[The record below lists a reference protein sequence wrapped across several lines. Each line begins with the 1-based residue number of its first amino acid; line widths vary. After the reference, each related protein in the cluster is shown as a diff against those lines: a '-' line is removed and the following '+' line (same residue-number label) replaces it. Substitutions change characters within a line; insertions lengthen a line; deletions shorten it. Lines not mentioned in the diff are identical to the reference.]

1 MATVEVSAIME
12 KCPSGSWWVSKKDP
26 ETFIQVLS
34 DDNPL
39 IDTPN
44 VINFKYWT
52 GPKTNH
58 VDGCSTLEEF
68 VSMWN
73 LESR

>member
-12 KCPSGSWWVSKKDP
+12 NCPSGSWWVSKEDP
-26 ETFIQVLS
+26 ETLIQVLS
-34 DDNPL
+34 DDNLL

-58 VDGCSTLEEF
+58 VDGCSTCEEF
-68 VSMWN
+68 VSIWN
-73 LESR
+73 LKSR